1 LEDIVTKR
9 SEEKIISQS
18 ELDKLLHLD
27 EVMEQ
32 SNNNPFIKELKQAI
46 LDPSRLKLFQWHS
59 LRNQIHEIE
68 ALVPHIDLIIKLKKE
83 NKDD

>member
-1 LEDIVTKR
+1 MTKS

-46 LDPSRLKLFQWHS
+46 LAPGKLKLFQWHS
-59 LRNQIHEIE
+59 LRSQIHEIE